1 MINEVDMDGSG
12 TLDFIEV
19 IKVKGVCTRLHGVS
33 T

>member
-19 IKVKGVCTRLHGVS
+19 VYSLVQCIYAY
-33 T
+33 